1 MPSCPLGAVGGRG
14 WAGGSRG
21 GRAVLLLPLGVSRS
35 PSLSALLAENAAAR
49 HSHPGSQELPRPITR
64 TTKRGAAVFEDP
76 LGVIPSCLTAPRAKV
91 VFCLFF
97 FASVCFSFSLR
108 RDAGDNTQAQGR
120 GR

>member
-1 MPSCPLGAVGGRG
+1 MAVGGLG
-14 WAGGSRG
+14 ALGGGEG
-21 GRAVLLLPLGVSRS
+21 GAVLLLPLGVSCS

-76 LGVIPSCLTAPRAKV
+76 LGVIPSCLSAPRAKV
-91 VFCLFF
+91 VFLFLGF
-97 FASVCFSFSLR
+97 FSASVCFSFSLR

-120 GR
+120 VR

>member
-1 MPSCPLGAVGGRG
+1 M
-14 WAGGSRG
+14 
-21 GRAVLLLPLGVSRS
+21 LLLPLGVSCS

-76 LGVIPSCLTAPRAKV
+76 LGVIPSCLSAPRAKV
-91 VFCLFF
+91 VFLFLFF
-97 FASVCFSFSLR
+97 FSASVCFSFSLR

-120 GR
+120 VR